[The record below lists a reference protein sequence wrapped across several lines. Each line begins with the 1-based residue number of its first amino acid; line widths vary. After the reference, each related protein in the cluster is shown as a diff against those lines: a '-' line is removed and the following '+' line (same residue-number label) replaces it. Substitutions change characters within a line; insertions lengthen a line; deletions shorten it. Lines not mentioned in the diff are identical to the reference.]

1 MRSVVLVPI
10 LSGILSGLLLVLPY
24 SAGAEEA
31 LKTREV
37 LNLNKCVEIAL
48 QKHPDIAAAAGE
60 VEVNQSRIGQAKA
73 NYYPQVDVSAGYK
86 KYSLSSTT
94 SNSSL
99 DEYKTSA
106 ALSQMI
112 YDFGKTPTGVE
123 VQTLNREAANS
134 DLRNIKE
141 RVVFSVKQAYYGLLQ
156 SKQNRDVAEETVKQF
171 EQHLQQAKGF
181 YEAGTKPK
189 FDVTKAEVDL
199 SNARLNLI
207 KAENALRIAKVVLD
221 NAMGMPD
228 APEYTIEDAFLYQ
241 KYNITLKD
249 AVDRAYE
256 NRPDL
261 KSIITK
267 KKAAE
272 SSIGLAKKGYYP
284 TLSGNAG
291 YDWSGEKL
299 PLQDGWTV
307 GVTITLPIF
316 SGYLTDYQVQGARAK
331 LNVLKAQE
339 ESFRQGVILEV
350 QQAYLNLR
358 EAEERISTAQLIVR
372 QAQENLELANG
383 RYAAGLGNPVEVT
396 DSQIAYSNAKT
407 SHIQAL
413 SDYNVATASLEKAMG
428 VR

>member
-1 MRSVVLVPI
+1 
-10 LSGILSGLLLVLPY
+10 
-24 SAGAEEA
+24 
-31 LKTREV
+31 
-37 LNLNKCVEIAL
+37 AL
-48 QKHPDIAAAAGE
+48 QKHPDIVAATGE

-73 NYYPQVDVSAGYK
+73 NYYPQVDLSSGYK
-86 KYSLSSTT
+86 KYSPVSKT
-94 SNSSL
+94 SNNSL
-99 DEYKTSA
+99 DEYKSSA
-106 ALSQMI
+106 TLKQNI
-112 YDFGKTPTGVE
+112 FDFGKTSAE
-123 VQTLNREAANS
+123 VDIQTLNREATTS

-141 RVVFSVKQAYYGLLQ
+141 RVVLNVKQAYYGLLQ
-156 SKQNRDVAEETVKQF
+156 SKQNREVAMETVKQF
-171 EQHLQQAKGF
+171 DQHLQQAKGF

-189 FDVTKAEVDL
+189 FDVTKADVDL
-199 SNARLNLI
+199 SNAKLNLI
-207 KAENALRIAKVVLD
+207 KAENALRISKVVLD
-221 NAMGMPD
+221 NAMGMPN
-228 APEYTIEDAFLYQ
+228 APEYTIEDALLYQ

-249 AVDRAYE
+249 AIDKAYE

-261 KSIITK
+261 KSVITK
-267 KKAAE
+267 KAAAE
-272 SSIGLAKKGYYP
+272 SSVELAKKGYYP
-284 TLSGNAG
+284 TLAGNAG

-299 PLQDGWTV
+299 PLQDGWNV

-316 SGYLTDYQVQGARAK
+316 SGYLTDYQVQEARAK
-331 LNVLKAQE
+331 LNVVKAQE
-339 ESFRQGVILEV
+339 ESFRQGVLLEV

-413 SDYNVATASLEKAMG
+413 SDYNVAIASLEKAMG

>member
-1 MRSVVLVPI
+1 MRRVVLAPI
-10 LSGILSGLLLVLPY
+10 ISGLLLVLPY

-31 LKTREV
+31 IKTSEV
-37 LNLNKCVEIAL
+37 LTLKRCVEIAL
-48 QKHPDIAAAAGE
+48 QKHPDITAAAGE

-73 NYYPQVDVSAGYK
+73 NYYPQVDLSSGYK
-86 KYSLSSTT
+86 KYSYSPVSKT
-94 SNSSL
+94 SNNSL
-99 DEYKTSA
+99 DEYSTNATLK
-106 ALSQMI
+106 QNI
-112 YDFGKTPTGVE
+112 FDFGKTSTEVE
-123 VQTLNREAANS
+123 IQTLNRESTTS

-141 RVVFSVKQAYYGLLQ
+141 RAVFNVKQAYYGFLQ
-156 SKQNRDVAEETVKQF
+156 SKQNRDVALETVKQF

-199 SNARLNLI
+199 SSAKLNLI

-221 NAMGMPD
+221 NAMGMPN
-228 APEYTIEDAFLYQ
+228 APEYTIEDALLYQ

-249 AVDRAYE
+249 AIDKAYE

-261 KSIITK
+261 KSVITK
-267 KKAAE
+267 KAAAE
-272 SSIGLAKKGYYP
+272 SSIDLAKKGYYP
-284 TLSGNAG
+284 TLAGNAG
-291 YDWSGEKL
+291 YDWSGEKF
-299 PLQDGWTV
+299 PLQDGWNV
-307 GVTITLPIF
+307 GVTITIPIF
-316 SGYLTDYQVQGARAK
+316 SGYLTEHQVQEARAK

-339 ESFRQGVILEV
+339 ESFRQGVLLEV

-358 EAEERISTAQLIVR
+358 EAEERIPTAQLIVK

-383 RYAAGLGNPVEVT
+383 RYAAGLSSPVEVT
-396 DSQIAYSNAKT
+396 DAQIAYSNAKT

-413 SDYNVATASLEKAMG
+413 SDYNIAMASLEKAMG

>member
-1 MRSVVLVPI
+1 
-10 LSGILSGLLLVLPY
+10 
-24 SAGAEEA
+24 
-31 LKTREV
+31 
-37 LNLNKCVEIAL
+37 
-48 QKHPDIAAAAGE
+48 
-60 VEVNQSRIGQAKA
+60 
-73 NYYPQVDVSAGYK
+73 
-86 KYSLSSTT
+86 STT
-94 SNSSL
+94 
-99 DEYKTSA
+99 
-106 ALSQMI
+106 
-112 YDFGKTPTGVE
+112 
-123 VQTLNREAANS
+123 S

-141 RVVFSVKQAYYGLLQ
+141 RVVFNVKQAYYGLLQ

-171 EQHLQQAKGF
+171 DQHLQQAKGF

-207 KAENALRIAKVVLD
+207 KAANALKIAKVVLD
-221 NAMGMPD
+221 NAMGMPN
-228 APEYTIEDAFLYQ
+228 APEYTIEDALLYQ
-241 KYNITLKD
+241 KYNMTLKD
-249 AVDRAYE
+249 AIDKAYE

-261 KSIITK
+261 KSLITK
-267 KKAAE
+267 KNAAE
-272 SSIGLAKKGYYP
+272 SSIELAKKGYYP

-299 PLQDGWTV
+299 PLQDGWNV

-316 SGYLTDYQVQGARAK
+316 SGYLTEHQVKEVRAK

-339 ESFRQGVILEV
+339 ESFRQGVLLEV

-358 EAEERISTAQLIVR
+358 EAEERISTAQLIVK

-383 RYAAGLGNPVEVT
+383 RYAAGLGNPIEVT

-413 SDYNVATASLEKAMG
+413 SDYNVAMASLEKAMG

>member
-1 MRSVVLVPI
+1 MRRVVLAP
-10 LSGILSGLLLVLPY
+10 ILSGLLLVLPY
-24 SAGAEEA
+24 SAGAQEGI
-31 LKTREV
+31 KTSEV
-37 LNLNKCVEIAL
+37 LNLKRCVEIAL
-48 QKHPDIAAAAGE
+48 QKHPDIFAATGE

-73 NYYPQVDVSAGYK
+73 NYYPQVDLSSGYK
-86 KYSLSSTT
+86 KYSPVSKT
-94 SNSSL
+94 SNNSL
-99 DEYKTSA
+99 DEYKSSA
-106 ALSQMI
+106 TLKQNI
-112 YDFGKTPTGVE
+112 FDFGKTATE
-123 VQTLNREAANS
+123 VDIQTLNREATTS

-141 RVVFSVKQAYYGLLQ
+141 RVVFNVKQAYYGLLQ

-171 EQHLQQAKGF
+171 DQHLQQAKGF

-207 KAENALRIAKVVLD
+207 KAANALKIAKVVLD
-221 NAMGMPD
+221 NAMGMPN
-228 APEYTIEDAFLYQ
+228 APEYTIEDALLYQ
-241 KYNITLKD
+241 KYNMTLKD
-249 AVDRAYE
+249 AIDKAYE

-267 KKAAE
+267 KNATE
-272 SSIGLAKKGYYP
+272 SSIELAKKGYYP

-299 PLQDGWTV
+299 PLQDGWNV

-316 SGYLTDYQVQGARAK
+316 SGYLTEHQVKEARAK
-331 LNVLKAQE
+331 LNVVKAQE
-339 ESFRQGVILEV
+339 ESFRQGVLLEV

-413 SDYNVATASLEKAMG
+413 SDYNVAIASLEKAMG